1 MDCDGQGFCP
11 MTEKE
16 RARVVDD
23 ILEKIDVLPEDEK
36 LQDRKDWGEFKEKT
50 EEITSNAKKTA
61 KSLRAIADRLDQVWW
76 NYKAKHA
83 AGTAACVAGGF
94 LSLINE
100 DAASLAFSAAGAVVN
115 RRASTEE
122 VAIRFAEIKAAE
134 KLISETRHNYNALK
148 EMIHN
153 WSVTK
158 ETTRLIYIYGLA
170 KAHKVANPR
179 VLTILRELVS
189 YSVGMPSGAS
199 EAVNFLQTAA
209 LNSGA
214 KAALQGGAEEA
225 AKAGTQ
231 ATDDVLQAGAKTS
244 TQEVSK
250 SGAQAA
256 DDLVEAGSK
265 TVGKFSKNFVVFVNT
280 AFLVWDAID
289 LGFTIN
295 DLVKNKGSE
304 AAKDL
309 REKAKEIEDAFNL

>member
-1 MDCDGQGFCP
+1 M
-11 MTEKE
+11 
-16 RARVVDD
+16 VDD
-23 ILEKIDVLPEDEK
+23 ILEKINVLPEDEK
-36 LQDRKDWGEFKEKT
+36 LQDRKDWGEFKKKT
-50 EEITSNAKKTA
+50 EEMNSNAKKTA

-83 AGTAACVAGGF
+83 AGTAACVVGGF
-94 LSLINE
+94 LSLLMNE
-100 DAASLAFSAAGAVVN
+100 GAVPLAFSAAGAVVN
-115 RRASTEE
+115 IRASTEE

-158 ETTRLIYIYGLA
+158 ERTRLIYIYGLA
-170 KAHKVANPR
+170 KSHKVANPR
-179 VLTILRELVS
+179 VLTILRELVF
-189 YSVGMPSGAS
+189 YSVGMPLGAS
-199 EAVNFLQTAA
+199 EAVTFLETTA

-225 AKAGTQ
+225 AKAGAQ
-231 ATDDVLQAGAKTS
+231 ATDDVLQAGVKTS

-265 TVGKFSKNFVVFVNT
+265 TVGKFPKNFVVFANT

-295 DLVKNKGSE
+295 DLVINKGSE

>member
-1 MDCDGQGFCP
+1 M
-11 MTEKE
+11 
-16 RARVVDD
+16 VDD
-23 ILEKIDVLPEDEK
+23 ILEKINVLPEDEK
-36 LQDRKDWGEFKEKT
+36 LQDRKDWGEFKKKT
-50 EEITSNAKKTA
+50 EEMNSNAKKTA
-61 KSLRAIADRLDQVWW
+61 KSLRAIADRLDQAWW

-83 AGTAACVAGGF
+83 AGTAACVVGGF
-94 LSLINE
+94 LSLLMNE
-100 DAASLAFSAAGAVVN
+100 GAVPLAFSAAGAVVN
-115 RRASTEE
+115 IRASTEE

-158 ETTRLIYIYGLA
+158 ERTRLIYIYGLA
-170 KAHKVANPR
+170 KSHKVANPR
-179 VLTILRELVS
+179 VLTILRELVF
-189 YSVGMPSGAS
+189 YSVGMPLGAS
-199 EAVNFLQTAA
+199 EAVTFLETAA

-214 KAALQGGAEEA
+214 KAALQGGAAEA
-225 AKAGTQ
+225 AKAGAQ
-231 ATDDVLQAGAKTS
+231 ATDDVLQAGVKTS

-265 TVGKFSKNFVVFVNT
+265 TVGKFPKNFVVFANT

-295 DLVKNKGSE
+295 DLVKNK
-304 AAKDL
+304 
-309 REKAKEIEDAFNL
+309 RI